1 MSEDT
6 ALTDP
11 KAFEKEVIKETTQ
24 RPVPVDSVIKKAQA
38 LRDAKKEPPSER
50 VAQALQL
57 ALVETNDF
65 ENLIRLLKVQAEWA
79 NDSISYGL
87 TLPALLRAAT
97 KDRMKL
103 VAVESSGFGKVPPSE
118 AFARLE
124 KLLSMKPNTYFF
136 DKTWGFG
143 IVKRADDFYKRI
155 VIDFSAKRNH
165 QMSMEYAACALEPV
179 SSSHILARFHTEP
192 EAIKVLLV
200 KHPGEIV
207 KMVLESFGPS
217 TVIRLEHLLEEYG
230 VLDSKDWKSFWS
242 HARADLKN
250 QKLVV
255 IPAKRSAPLV
265 LRDKPLDYG
274 EEWFEEE
281 LAVERNIPALFES
294 ISAYEAAKDKPDI
307 SDNGRKILTD
317 RLNFAIDGAFLCPPP
332 MFTRLVLMAQR
343 LNIDTPKDEL
353 CDKLLDDKRFMEAGD
368 KLSSKESKEMIDFLL
383 ETRPDTVG
391 ILLEEL
397 PEMSFNLT
405 CQTLDELRAN
415 GDYLKAVQDR
425 CRDLLT
431 RPQVPS
437 AMLVWALRNWDEL
450 DNWGLPTLYELLE
463 HAIAIIEDHTLAG
476 EKLRI
481 QHLLH
486 GFYANINWFDKVFT
500 SLNNLQRE
508 ALFYRIYGNTNFGDP
523 TLQRHLVDEMVEIY
537 PALEN
542 KKFTTSEEKKEPV
555 ALRYT
560 SWRMLRYRQTQFKH
574 LIEVEIPKNRD
585 DIAYARGLGD
595 LRENFE
601 YQSAK
606 DQQRVLMARREEMDA
621 DLKTM
626 HGTAF
631 DEATDLS
638 VVGMGVKVVLVKA
651 DGSESS
657 YTILGEWD
665 SDEDL
670 SILPN
675 RSKLA
680 LALLGKHAS
689 ETATVPTLGGEETVT
704 IRQILPIDSDVRAWL
719 ETTAGFQAE

>member
-1 MSEDT
+1 MSEDPV
-6 ALTDP
+6 LSDP
-11 KAFEKEVIKETTQ
+11 KAFEEEVIQETTQ
-24 RPVPVDSVIKKAQA
+24 RPIPVDSVIKKAQA

-50 VAQALQL
+50 VAMALQK
-57 ALVETNDF
+57 ALIETNDF
-65 ENLIRLLKVQAEWA
+65 DNLVRLLKVQADWA
-79 NDSISYGL
+79 KDSISFGAAVP
-87 TLPALLRAAT
+87 TLLRAAT
-97 KDRMKL
+97 KERMKL
-103 VAVESSGFGKVPPSE
+103 VAVESADFGKVPPSE
-118 AFARLE
+118 SFARLE
-124 KLLSMKPNTYFF
+124 KILSMKPNSFFF

-155 VIDFSAKRNH
+155 IIDFSSKKNH
-165 QMSMEYAACALEPV
+165 QMSMEYAASVLEPV
-179 SSSHILARFHTEP
+179 SSSHILARFYTEP
-192 EAIKVLLV
+192 ETIKQMIA
-200 KHPGEIV
+200 KNPGKIV

-217 TVIRLEHLLEEYG
+217 TIIRLQNILEEYG
-230 VLDSKDWKSFWS
+230 ILESKDWKSFWS
-242 HARADLKN
+242 RARADLKQ

-265 LRDKPLDYG
+265 LRDKPLEYD

-281 LAVERNIPALFES
+281 LAVERNIPTLFET
-294 ISAYEAAKDKPDI
+294 ISAYESAKDKPEI
-307 SDNGRKILTD
+307 TENGRKILTD

-343 LNIDTPKDEL
+343 LNIDVPKEEL
-353 CDKLLDDKRFMEAGD
+353 CEKLLDDKRFMEAGD

-391 ILLEEL
+391 TLLEEL

-415 GDYLKAVQDR
+415 DDYLKAVQER
-425 CRDLLT
+425 CRDLLAQ
-431 RPQVPS
+431 PKVPS
-437 AMLVWALRNWDEL
+437 AMLVWAFRNWDEL
-450 DNWGLPTLYELLE
+450 ADWGLPTLYELLE

-476 EKLRI
+476 EQLRI

-486 GFYANINWFDKVFT
+486 NFYANIGWFDEVFT

-508 ALFYRIYGNTNFGDP
+508 ALFYRIYGNTDFGDP
-523 TLQRHLVDEMVEIY
+523 TLQRHLVDEMIKIY
-537 PALEN
+537 PILEE
-542 KKFTTSEEKKEPV
+542 KKFSTAEEKKEPP

-560 SWRMLRYRQTQFKH
+560 SWRMLRQRQEQFKH
-574 LIEVEIPKNRD
+574 LIEVEIPKNRE

-626 HGTAF
+626 HGTNF
-631 DEATDLS
+631 DEAIDLS

-651 DGSESS
+651 DGSEVP

-665 SDEDL
+665 SDEKL

-680 LALLGKHAS
+680 QALTGKHAGD
-689 ETATVPTLGGEETVT
+689 TADVPTIGGEEKVT
-704 IRQILPIDSDVRAWL
+704 IKEILPLGADVRAWL
-719 ETTAGFQAE
+719 DSAAPSAE